1 VGGAFTR
8 CGRWIYLFSFA
19 LSSGFAQQNGAAQNR
34 RITLDVVVT
43 DKSGKPVPGLAQ
55 PDFTLLDNKQPQK
68 IVSFDA
74 LTGPAAPVEVI
85 LLVDE
90 VNTSFTNVSYERQQ
104 IEKFLKQNG
113 GELDRP
119 TSLVFLADSGV
130 TPGKVSSRDGNA
142 LIAELNEHDSGLR
155 TIRRSQGIYGA
166 SDRVQLSLRAI
177 EQLAGYESSRPG
189 RKLVIWL
196 SPGWPFLSGPREEL
210 TSKDQQG
217 LFSTIVGLSDALRQ
231 ARITLYS
238 IDPLGT
244 ADAGGF
250 RTTYYEEF
258 IKGIKKATQVHIG
271 DVGLQVLATQS
282 GGRVLYSSNDVA
294 GEIAS
299 CVADAAAFYV
309 INFDGLPGDGPNE
322 YHSLEIKLDK
332 PGLTARTRTGYY
344 AQP

>member
-1 VGGAFTR
+1 MNIRRQIVL
-8 CGRWIYLFSFA
+8 CLFCFSLA
-19 LSSGFAQQNGAAQNR
+19 RAASV
-34 RITLDVVVT
+34 ITLDVVVT
-43 DKSGKPVPGLAQ
+43 DKAGKPVPGLAQ

-68 IVSFDA
+68 IASFDA
-74 LTGPAAPVEVI
+74 LAGSAAPVEVI

-119 TSLVFLADSGV
+119 TSLVFLSDSGV
-130 TPGKVSSRDGNA
+130 APGKISSRDGNA
-142 LIAELNEHDSGLR
+142 LIAELNEHESGLR

-166 SDRVQLSLRAI
+166 GDRVELSLRAV
-177 EQLAGYESSRPG
+177 EQLAGFESTRPG
-189 RKLVIWL
+189 RKLVIWI

-210 TSKDQQG
+210 TSKDQQR
-217 LFSTIVGLSDALRQ
+217 LFGNIVALSDALRQ

-244 ADAGGF
+244 ADSGGL
-250 RTTYYEEF
+250 RTTYYQEF
-258 IKGIKKATQVHIG
+258 LKGIKKASQVQIG
-271 DVGLQVLATQS
+271 NLGLQVLATQT

-309 INFDGLPGDGPNE
+309 ITFEGLRGDGPNE
-322 YHSLEIKLDK
+322 YHSLQIKLDK
-332 PGLTARTRTGYY
+332 PGLTARTRSGYY